1 MLIRSKIATAATT
14 VAAMLLSVSAYAGAP
29 PLNLP
34 EPGTWAL
41 LGLAAAIGIAVTR
54 KKRK

>member
-1 MLIRSKIATAATT
+1 MLIRSKITTAAMA
-14 VAAMLLSVSAYAGAP
+14 VAAMLASTSAFAGTTV
-29 PLNLP
+29 P

-41 LGLAAAIGIAVTR
+41 LGLAAAIGIAVSR

>member
-1 MLIRSKIATAATT
+1 MLIRSKITTAVMVVAATLAST
-14 VAAMLLSVSAYAGAP
+14 SAFAGVVEI
-29 PLNLP
+29 P